1 VFSHQVNFFPLIKE
15 REIAEK
21 KNMHLRR
28 RLADYKVPNVQEYV
42 EKKADLCEL
51 QKTVKSWERKVEIA
65 QVKNVTW
72 LFRQ

>member
-1 VFSHQVNFFPLIKE
+1 
-15 REIAEK
+15 
-21 KNMHLRR
+21 MHLRR